1 MAKNIGKGQRVH
13 YFSVAMTYAKC
24 EDLYRQHVKFLL
36 VTSTE
41 GKRIQLPKAN
51 LQKFITP
58 LGLYGNF
65 ELVVDQN
72 NKIIEINCI
81 GKQ

>member
-1 MAKNIGKGQRVH
+1 MAKDTNIGQRVH
-13 YFSVAMTYAKC
+13 YFSVEMTYAKC
-24 EDLYRQHVKFLL
+24 EDLYRQHIKFLL

-58 LGLYGNF
+58 LGLHGNF
-65 ELVVDQN
+65 QLLVDRN
-72 NKIIEINCI
+72 NKIISLNYITN
-81 GKQ
+81 